1 MTSKTPLILN
11 GKLFQVTEESS
22 DGKIKAKCCVCPDSK
37 PPLSGSKKATSNF
50 LLHLKRKHPAEV
62 TEFEKSKK
70 ARQDDSQKEKT
81 PKNTQTT
88 IFQFCKSKKVTQ
100 DAALEAI
107 VNLVIKCGLP
117 QSLVEAEPFQQLVST
132 SP

>member
-1 MTSKTPLILN
+1 MTSKTLLILN

-37 PPLSGSKKATSNF
+37 PLLSGSKKATSNF
-50 LLHLKRKHPAEV
+50 LLDLKRKHPAEA

-81 PKNTQTT
+81 SKTMQTT
-88 IFQFCKSKKVTQ
+88 IFQFCKSKKFTQ
-100 DAALEAI
+100 DAASKAI
-107 VNLVIKCGLP
+107 VNLVVKCGLP
-117 QSLVEAEPFQQLVST
+117 LSLG
-132 SP
+132 